1 MTIDILK
8 LVFEALTALSVIVAS
23 IVAICGINAW
33 KKEFS
38 GKRRIELA
46 EEVLALFYEARDAI
60 SVIRSPFAYKD
71 EGSTRSPQEDE
82 TQIQKE
88 AKDRSYIVHERFQK
102 QRNVFNKLQSKRY
115 QFMARFGCEKARP
128 FDSLRQ
134 IVLEI
139 LMSADELVPTMI
151 RRDRDVQ
158 NEEKL
163 FEEETRLEAIIQEQP
178 VNDPIKHRL
187 EEIISGIE
195 AICRPIILGKK

>member
-1 MTIDILK
+1 LK